1 MNSIQTQPMA
11 AGMQSN
17 YPSLSDAQVASYMR
31 KQSVSAYE
39 SINAGLKIQ
48 TKDGDV
54 VTLTSNSFAQLDS
67 YMYNSK
73 GVLQTPDGTMVSSL
87 SQREVTLATGESF
100 TFSVDGTLSEDELDD
115 IEDIVKSI
123 DEIISEM
130 ASGDMEEAIEK
141 AVAMGTY
148 DTVSMYAAD
157 ISYEKNVAATVET
170 QARAAAIETAPAPE
184 ILPREE
190 PKLSPQLKAFPENHA
205 PRKKRKNSIKDINR
219 FVERMAEKLEKH
231 PEKLIKKSE
240 KALDKLFDHHLRN
253 EKKNRGSKN
262 SAFNAIEKTH
272 KKLNKYLDKM
282 FEKLFDAQMSLF

>member
-1 MNSIQTQPMA
+1 MA
-11 AGMQSN
+11 AGMQNN
-17 YPSLSDAQVASYMR
+17 YPSLSDAQVANYMR

-39 SINAGLKIQ
+39 SINAGLTIQ

-73 GVLQTPDGTMVSSL
+73 GVLQTPDGTMVSSM

-100 TFSVDGTLSEDELDD
+100 TFSVDGTLSDDELED

-157 ISYEKNVAATVET
+157 LSYEKNVAATVET
-170 QARAAAIETAPAPE
+170 RAQAASIEPAPTPE

-190 PKLSPQLKAFPENHA
+190 SELSSQLKPYPENHA
-205 PRKKRKNSIKDINR
+205 PRKKRKNSIKDINQ
-219 FVERMAEKLEKH
+219 FVERMTEKLEKH

-240 KALDKLFDHHLRN
+240 KALDRLFDHHLRN